1 MKKDE
6 FKKLY
11 NQEVLK
17 RNKKPY
23 NFDADEEADVV
34 IEAYNPLC
42 GDKFNLYLNK
52 EDSDI
57 KSAHFHGFGCALSKA
72 STSLLMELIE
82 GRNKTE
88 IVALCHS
95 FLEAVDSGS
104 SKRLQNE
111 VQKVF
116 AEMKNFEGRV
126 DCVTLSWKALYDK
139 MKNDED

>member
-88 IVALCHS
+88 KVEKCHTY
-95 FLEAVDSGS
+95 LEAEDSGS

>member
-1 MKKDE
+1 MKKGE

-17 RNKKPY
+17 RNKRPY
-23 NFDADEEADVV
+23 NFEANEEADVV

-42 GDKFNLYLNK
+42 GDKFNLYLDEEN
-52 EDSDI
+52 SSI
-57 KSAHFHGFGCALSKA
+57 RSAHFHGFGCALSKA

-82 GRNKTE
+82 GRNKAE
-88 IVALCHS
+88 IVALCRT
-95 FLEAVDSGS
+95 FLAAVDSGS
-104 SKRLQNE
+104 SERLQNE

-126 DCVTLSWKALYDK
+126 DCVTLSWAALYDK
-139 MKNDED
+139 MKNNED